1 MNLYIQL
8 ENGQPIN
15 HPIMEEN
22 LKQAF
27 PEMDLNNLPETFAR
41 FERVAPTMLGV
52 YEISEGATY
61 EWVNGVV
68 KDVHHIRAMTL
79 EEKTAKQD
87 AAKDEWQ
94 QTGFASWIFN
104 EETCA
109 FEPPSP
115 YPTDGKSYVWDEP
128 TTSWVELTN
137 ESPAARVENTI
148 NT

>member
-8 ENGQPIN
+8 ENGEPVN
-15 HPIMEEN
+15 HPILEDN
-22 LKQAF
+22 LRQAF

-68 KDVHHIRAMTL
+68 KDVYHRRAMTE

-94 QTGFASWIFN
+94 RQGGFASWIFN
-104 EETCA
+104 EEMCY
-109 FEPPSP
+109 FEPTIP
-115 YPTDGKSYVWDEP
+115 YPADGKIYVWDES
-128 TTSWVELTN
+128 TTSWVEH
-137 ESPAARVENTI
+137 TI

>member
-8 ENGQPIN
+8 QNGEPVN

-22 LKQAF
+22 LRQAF

-41 FERVAPTMLGV
+41 FERIAPTMLGV

-61 EWVNGVV
+61 EWVDGVV
-68 KDVHHIRAMTL
+68 KDVHHRRAMTP
-79 EEKTAKQD
+79 EERTAKQD

-94 QTGFASWIFN
+94 QNNGFASWIFN
-104 EETCA
+104 DEKCI
-109 FEPPSP
+109 FEAPVP
-115 YPTDGKSYVWDEP
+115 YPADGKFYVWDEP
-128 TTSWVELTN
+128 TTSWVE
-137 ESPAARVENTI
+137 PTI